1 VATVDRGDSAAADR
15 STAFVPGSRG
25 GADCTCIRANFKEA
39 QSMVRDYAFG
49 FLTGTDCNDLERGE
63 ARNGLIHIVSLTLTK
78 TADSL
83 IDPKLVLSWLLSAV
97 GAPGAMIG
105 ALVPVRE
112 AGALLPQLALAR
124 RVEARPQRK
133 FFWSAGSAIQGMA
146 AVGIAAAALT
156 LDGAT
161 AGLAVVLL
169 VAVLACG
176 RSASSVSY
184 KDVLAR
190 TIAKRRRGAVT
201 GFAASMASVVA
212 FCVGGLMAS
221 GVFTVAVGPLAAIVA
236 TGGIG
241 FLLAALLFMR
251 LKEAPGDGEV
261 DGDASIKG
269 LVEPIFQDDQLRLFV
284 AARGALAV
292 TALAPPFI
300 VMLSAA
306 SERTAL
312 DQLGPLVMASTSAS
326 ALASYVWG
334 RLSDR
339 SSRQTLMAAGWLG
352 SIVLFLVG
360 GVGLVLGDLGGAL
373 GSAAAVFA
381 AQISYEGVRAGRKLH
396 LTDMAEDDFRARYT
410 ALSNTLIGLA
420 LLAGGLFGLAADQFG
435 PAAVVLA
442 FGIIAAVGAVM
453 ASGLK
458 EVQRANSDCDA
469 APD

>member
-1 VATVDRGDSAAADR
+1 MLPDR
-15 STAFVPGSRG
+15 
-25 GADCTCIRANFKEA
+25 
-39 QSMVRDYAFG
+39 AFG
-49 FLTGTDCNDLERGE
+49 FLTGADREDIERGE
-63 ARNGLIHIVSLTLTK
+63 ARNGLIHIVSLALTK
-78 TADSL
+78 SADSL

-124 RVEARPQRK
+124 RVEASAQRK
-133 FFWSAGSAIQGMA
+133 FFWSAGSAMQGVA
-146 AVGIAAAALT
+146 ALAIAGAALT

-161 AGLAVVLL
+161 AGVAVVLL
-169 VAVLACG
+169 VAVLAFG

-184 KDVLAR
+184 KDALAR

-201 GFAASMASVVA
+201 GFAASMASIAA
-212 FCVGGLMAS
+212 FGVGALMAS
-221 GVFTVAVGPLAAIVA
+221 GIFAVAVGPLAGIVA
-236 TGGIG
+236 IGGIG
-241 FLLAALLFMR
+241 FLLAALLFTR
-251 LKEAPGDGEV
+251 LEEAAEDV
-261 DGDASIKG
+261 DVDDDASIRT
-269 LVEPIFQDDQLRLFV
+269 LVEPLFSDSQLRLFV

-312 DQLGPLVMASTSAS
+312 DQLGPLVMASALAS
-326 ALASYVWG
+326 VLASYVWG

-339 SSRQTLMAAGWLG
+339 SSRQTLMVAGGLG
-352 SIVLFLVG
+352 SIVLLCVG
-360 GVGLVLGDLGGAL
+360 GFSVVFGDLGGAL
-373 GSAAAVFA
+373 GSAAAIFT

-420 LLAGGLFGLAADQFG
+420 LVAGGVFGFAADQFG
-435 PAAVVLA
+435 PASVVLA
-442 FGIIAAVGAVM
+442 FGIIAAMGAVM
-453 ASGLK
+453 ASGLE
-458 EVQRANSDCDA
+458 EVQQANSDSD
-469 APD
+469 PEPY